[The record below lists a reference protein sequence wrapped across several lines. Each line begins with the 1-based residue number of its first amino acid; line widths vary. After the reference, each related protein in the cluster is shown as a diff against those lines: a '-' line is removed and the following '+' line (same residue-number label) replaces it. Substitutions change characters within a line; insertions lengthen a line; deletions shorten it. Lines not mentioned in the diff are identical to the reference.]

1 MLIGRDDISDE
12 VITFGRSFSTF
23 VDIHACFRYA
33 LIGRNLTAQPMGR
46 HRGLEVELEFQRQLQ
61 ALFPFLPLPL
71 EPPPGKLA
79 CRLSGSQPL
88 SQYVAWSVH
97 QPVSYR
103 YSDAVCQS
111 AFL

>member
-71 EPPPGKLA
+71 EPPPRKA
-79 CRLSGSQPL
+79 CLQ
-88 SQYVAWSVH
+88 AIW
-97 QPVSYR
+97 
-103 YSDAVCQS
+103 
-111 AFL
+111 